1 MLQGSTAGGVIGVDD
16 VRVGYLSVGERS
28 GKYRG
33 SMGFSL
39 FLFDCLTT
47 LEIHTLKYDNAPNQ

>member
-39 FLFDCLTT
+39 FLFDCLTRDPYSK
-47 LEIHTLKYDNAPNQ
+47 I